1 MPTHTYSCRQIVGG
15 VAEGPALVADTRI
28 SFWGGFDPAS
38 GEIVEVGN
46 PFEGV
51 NIAGKVLVF
60 RSTKGSS
67 GTSLMLR
74 LAKMAG
80 HAPLAFINTELDE
93 LSTLACVALGL
104 PLVTELDVDPFVA
117 MQTGDIVRVDA
128 DRGVVEVTSDR
139 PAAPRCEAV
148 SNAPARTT
156 IDLTP
161 EQQAMLD
168 GARGDS
174 RAEHLRLLVE
184 WGEAV
189 GAERLIEVD
198 NVLPGGLFVPN
209 RTLGELPFELIE
221 GYINYTKGCLIDDV
235 GGVTAT
241 AHASFMD
248 LERLEQFQPDLRQ
261 VPAQRELLDL
271 GRKAGVSMTWTCA
284 PYLVGNVPISG
295 QVCAWTE
302 SHAVVFVNS
311 FLAARTT
318 RNGNESAAAAMATGF
333 VPEFGVLRSEG
344 RGADFVIEVDVE
356 LTSDADWG
364 CLGYFAGKVGG
375 LRIPAFTGLP
385 SPRIESA
392 RQLCAA
398 LATSGGAPMLHI
410 VGVTPEAPTLAAALK
425 DREPDETLTFGAD
438 ELAAVYDT
446 LSTATDDEV
455 DLVYFGCPH
464 ATLQEVVELAKELRG
479 KQVREGVT
487 LLVSMSYAIEAQ
499 ARRLGYAQEIED
511 AGGRVMTDSCPSNA
525 LWRES
530 TRMATPAVK
539 TGSYAPN
546 LLQCEV
552 ILAPMPECVRI
563 AETGRR
569 SRSAASVV

>member
-1 MPTHTYSCRQIVGG
+1 MPTETYTCQTIVGG
-15 VAEGPALVADTRI
+15 QAEGHAVVADTRI

-38 GEIVEVGN
+38 GEIVEVGS
-46 PFEGV
+46 PFEGT
-51 NIAGKVLVF
+51 NIAGKILVF

-80 HAPLAFINTELDE
+80 NAPVAFINTELDE

-104 PLVTELDVDPFVA
+104 PLITDLNADPFTA
-117 MQTGDIVRVDA
+117 IQTGDFVRINA
-128 DRGVVEVTSDR
+128 DTGIVEVDSDR
-139 PAAPRCEAV
+139 EPVPRLAPTNDV
-148 SNAPARTT
+148 STHSELQ
-156 IDLTP
+156 LTSIQ
-161 EQQAMLD
+161 EEMLN
-168 GARGDS
+168 GAQGDS

-184 WGEAV
+184 WGESV

-209 RTLGELPFELIE
+209 RTLGDLPFELIE

-235 GGVTAT
+235 EVTAT

-271 GRKAGVSMTWTCA
+271 GREAGVSMTWTCA
-284 PYLVGNVPISG
+284 PYLVGNVPMSG
-295 QVCAWTE
+295 QICAWTE

-318 RNGNESAAAAMATGF
+318 RNGNESAVAAMATGF
-333 VPEFGVLRSEG
+333 VPEFGVLRTEN
-344 RGADFVIEVDVE
+344 RRATFVIEVE
-356 LTSDADWG
+356 TEITSDADWG
-364 CLGYFAGKVGG
+364 CLGYFAGKTGG
-375 LRIPAFTGLP
+375 LRIPAFVGLP
-385 SPRIESA
+385 SLRIESA

-410 VGVTPEAPTLAAALK
+410 AGITPEAPSLEAALQGH
-425 DREPDETLTFGAD
+425 EPDETIVFGDA
-438 ELAAVYDT
+438 ELAEVYET
-446 LSTATDDEV
+446 LTTATGNEV

-479 KQVREGVT
+479 KKVHENVT
-487 LLVSMSYAIEAQ
+487 LLISMSYAIEGQ

-511 AGGRVMTDSCPSNA
+511 AGGQVMTDSCPSNA
-525 LWRES
+525 LWRQS
-530 TRMATPAVK
+530 KRMATPAVK

-546 LLQCEV
+546 LLRCEV
-552 ILAPMPECVRI
+552 VLAPMPECVRI
-563 AETGRR
+563 AETGSWR
-569 SRSAASVV
+569 

>member
-1 MPTHTYSCRQIVGG
+1 MPTHSYSCRNIVGG

-38 GEIVEVGN
+38 GEIVEVGS

-51 NIAGKVLVF
+51 NVAGKVLVF

-80 HAPLAFINTELDE
+80 NAPAAFINTELDE

-104 PLVTELDVDPFVA
+104 PLVSDLDVDPFEA
-117 MQTGDIVRVDA
+117 MQTGDMTRVDA
-128 DRGVVEVTSDR
+128 DRGTVEVQTDR
-139 PAAPRCEAV
+139 EPAARIAAEPK
-148 SNAPARTT
+148 APAQTS
-156 IDLTP
+156 IELTEP
-161 EQQAMLD
+161 QQEMLD
-168 GARGDS
+168 GARGES

-235 GGVTAT
+235 EVTAT

-248 LERLEQFQPDLRQ
+248 LERLDQFQPDARQ
-261 VPAQRELLDL
+261 VPAQRELLDI

-284 PYLVGNVPISG
+284 PYLVGNVPMSG

-333 VPEFGVLRSEG
+333 VPEFGVLRTEG
-344 RGADFVIEVDVE
+344 RHANFVIEVETE
-356 LTSDADWG
+356 LTSEADWG
-364 CLGYFAGKVGG
+364 CLGYFAGKAGG

-385 SPRIESA
+385 SLRIESA

-410 VGVTPEAPTLAAALK
+410 VGVTPEAATLDAALQGHQP
-425 DREPDETLTFGAD
+425 EETLTFGAQ
-438 ELAAVYDT
+438 ELAATYDALT
-446 LSTATDDEV
+446 TATGDEI

-479 KQVREGVT
+479 KKVREGVT
-487 LLVSMSYAIEAQ
+487 LLISMAYAIEAQ
-499 ARRLGYAQEIED
+499 ARRLGYAQEIEE
-511 AGGRVMTDSCPSNA
+511 AGGHVMTDSCPSNA

-530 TRMATPAVK
+530 KRMATPAVK

-546 LLQCEV
+546 LLRCEV
-552 ILAPMPECVRI
+552 VLRPMEECVRI
-563 AETGRR
+563 AETGRWR
-569 SRSAASVV
+569 N

>member
-51 NIAGKVLVF
+51 SIAGKVLVF

-117 MQTGDIVRVDA
+117 MQTGDVVRVDA
-128 DRGVVEVTSDR
+128 DRGVDRGVTSDR
-139 PAAPRCEAV
+139 PAGAAASEAV

-284 PYLVGNVPISG
+284 PYLVGNVPLSG

-333 VPEFGVLRSEG
+333 VPEFGVLQ
-344 RGADFVIEVDVE
+344 
-356 LTSDADWG
+356 
-364 CLGYFAGKVGG
+364 AGGPRRG
-375 LRIPAFTGLP
+375 LR
-385 SPRIESA
+385 
-392 RQLCAA
+392 
-398 LATSGGAPMLHI
+398 H
-410 VGVTPEAPTLAAALK
+410 
-425 DREPDETLTFGAD
+425 
-438 ELAAVYDT
+438 
-446 LSTATDDEV
+446 
-455 DLVYFGCPH
+455 
-464 ATLQEVVELAKELRG
+464 RG
-479 KQVREGVT
+479 RRRAHLG
-487 LLVSMSYAIEAQ
+487 
-499 ARRLGYAQEIED
+499 RRLGLP
-511 AGGRVMTDSCPSNA
+511 RLLS
-525 LWRES
+525 
-530 TRMATPAVK
+530 PA
-539 TGSYAPN
+539 
-546 LLQCEV
+546 
-552 ILAPMPECVRI
+552 
-563 AETGRR
+563 
-569 SRSAASVV
+569 RSAGSAFRHSPVCRRRGSSRRASFAPRWPPPAAPPCCTSWASLPRRPRWRPR

>member
-1 MPTHTYSCRQIVGG
+1 MSTHTYSCRKVVGG
-15 VAEGPALVADTRI
+15 VAEGSALVADTRI

-38 GEIVEVGN
+38 GDIVEVGS
-46 PFEGV
+46 PFEGL

-80 HAPLAFINTELDE
+80 NAPLAFINVELDE

-104 PLVTELDVDPFVA
+104 PLVTDLDVDPFDA
-117 MQTGDIVRVDA
+117 IQTGDIVRVDA
-128 DRGVVEVTSDR
+128 DRATIEVQSDR
-139 PAAPRCEAV
+139 ELAPRRAAP
-148 SNAPARTT
+148 APTSERTT

-161 EQQAMLD
+161 VQQEMLD
-168 GARGDS
+168 GARGES

-209 RTLGELPFELIE
+209 RTLGDLPFELIE

-235 GGVTAT
+235 EVTAT
-241 AHASFMD
+241 AHASFME

-284 PYLVGNVPISG
+284 PYLVGNVPLSG
-295 QVCAWTE
+295 QICSWTE

-311 FLAARTT
+311 FLSARTT

-333 VPEFGVLRSEG
+333 VPEFGVLRTDE
-344 RGADFVIEVDVE
+344 RHANFVIEVETE

-364 CLGYFAGKVGG
+364 CLGYFAGKAGG
-375 LRIPAFTGLP
+375 LRIPAFTGLGP
-385 SPRIESA
+385 TRIESA

-410 VGVTPEAPTLAAALK
+410 AGVTPEAPTLDAALQGH
-425 DREPDETLTFGAD
+425 EPDETLIFGAA
-438 ELAAVYDT
+438 ELADVYDT
-446 LSTATDDEV
+446 LTTATEDEV

-479 KQVREGVT
+479 KKVREGVT
-487 LLVSMSYAIEAQ
+487 LLISMSYAIEAQ
-499 ARRLGYAQEIED
+499 ARRLGYAGEIEE
-511 AGGRVMTDSCPSNA
+511 AGGRVMVDSCPSNA

-546 LLQCEV
+546 LLRCEV
-552 ILAPMPECVRI
+552 VLRPMPECVRI
-563 AETGRR
+563 AQTGRGR
-569 SRSAASVV
+569 DSGENPAR

>member
-1 MPTHTYSCRQIVGG
+1 MPTHTYTCLKVVGG

-38 GEIVEVGN
+38 GEIVEVGS
-46 PFEGV
+46 PFEGM

-80 HAPLAFINTELDE
+80 NAPAAFVNIELDE

-104 PLVTELDVDPFVA
+104 PLVTDLDVDPFEA
-117 MQTGDIVRVDA
+117 LQTGDIVRIDA
-128 DRGVVEVTSDR
+128 EASTIQVQTDR
-139 PAAPRCEAV
+139 PEATRV
-148 SNAPARTT
+148 TLPAEAPAHRS
-156 IDLTP
+156 IELTDA
-161 EQQAMLD
+161 QQQMLD
-168 GARGDS
+168 GGRGES
-174 RAEHLRLLVE
+174 RADHLRLLVE

-189 GAERLIEVD
+189 GAERLVEVD

-235 GGVTAT
+235 EVTAT

-284 PYLVGNVPISG
+284 PYLVGNIPMSG

-333 VPEFGVLRSEG
+333 VPEFGVLRTEG
-344 RGADFVIEVDVE
+344 RHANFVIEVDTE
-356 LTSDADWG
+356 LTSEADWG
-364 CLGYFAGKVGG
+364 CLGYFAGKAGG

-410 VGVTPEAPTLAAALK
+410 AGVTPEAPTLDAALQGH
-425 DREPDETLTFGAD
+425 EPEETLTFGAT
-438 ELAAVYDT
+438 ELAETYDALT
-446 LSTATDDEV
+446 TATGDEV

-479 KQVREGVT
+479 KKIHEDVT

-499 ARRLGYAQEIED
+499 ARRLGYVDEIEQ

-530 TRMATPAVK
+530 SRMATPAVK

-546 LLQCEV
+546 LLRCEV
-552 ILAPMPECVRI
+552 VLRPMPECVRM
-563 AETGRR
+563 AETGRWR
-569 SRSAASVV
+569 